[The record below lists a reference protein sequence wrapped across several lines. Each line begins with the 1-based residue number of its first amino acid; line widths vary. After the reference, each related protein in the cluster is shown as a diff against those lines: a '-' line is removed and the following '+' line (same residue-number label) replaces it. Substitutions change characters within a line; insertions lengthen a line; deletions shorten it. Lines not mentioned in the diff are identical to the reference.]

1 MIERIIR
8 KMYTKKEQYAFDVLK
23 GQGFHGLTYN
33 NFCYGCRKFY
43 GRCDGIKDKSNFP
56 CVNYV
61 PEKDMDKVKYEMAKD
76 MMYQMDKLYDGKKHG
91 VLVMSLVLSEGSKK
105 VKRVVDYKVIHES
118 TFDKAIIC
126 TNELKKDYKHWCM
139 CVLLSMDGK
148 ELETHPGR
156 NEILLKKT
164 DKDYSEDFK
173 RIGFDLSEI

>member
-1 MIERIIR
+1 
-8 KMYTKKEQYAFDVLK
+8 MYTKKEQYAFDVLK
-23 GQGFHGLTYN
+23 GQGFDGLTYN

-43 GRCDGIKDKSNFP
+43 GRCDGIKGKTNFP
-56 CVNYV
+56 CVKYV

-76 MMYQMDKLYDGKKHG
+76 MMYQMDKLYDGGKHG
-91 VLVMSLVLSEGSKK
+91 VLVMSLVLSEIDKK
-105 VKRVVDYKVIHES
+105 VQKVIDYKVVHES
-118 TFDKAIIC
+118 TFDKVIKY
-126 TNELKKDYKHWCM
+126 TNKLEKDYKHWCM

-173 RIGFDLSEI
+173 RIGFDLTKI